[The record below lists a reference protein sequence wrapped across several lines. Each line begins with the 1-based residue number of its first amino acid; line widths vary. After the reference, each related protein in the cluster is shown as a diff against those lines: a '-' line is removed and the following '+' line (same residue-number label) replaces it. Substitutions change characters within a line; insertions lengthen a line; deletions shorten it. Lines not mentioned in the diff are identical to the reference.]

1 MSWEALRLTSRTP
14 SDVYHTLGPHGVEEL
29 LRDARNAV
37 WREYPAE
44 GRTFEAVREKLLE
57 VYDRNLKVWG
67 RIKKPTPEA
76 FFADLL
82 PLAADGHIRQAL
94 VLTWMM
100 MPRSGGRDFKQVSKI
115 VGAVFQRML
124 DNWAADNETFTE
136 TPRKRAAK
144 KAKAP
149 TKGTKSTKKSVKKVS
164 KK

>member
-1 MSWEALRLTSRTP
+1 MRLTSRTP
-14 SDVYHTLGPHGVEEL
+14 SEVYHTLGAHGVEEL

-57 VYDRNLKVWG
+57 IYDRNVKVWG
-67 RIKKPTPEA
+67 KIKKPTPEA

-100 MPRSGGRDFKQVSKI
+100 MPRSGGRDFRQVSKI
-115 VGAVFQRML
+115 VGAIFERML
-124 DNWAADNETFTE
+124 ENWAADNETFTE
-136 TPRKRAAK
+136 TPRKRPAK
-144 KAKAP
+144 KSKAP
-149 TKGTKSTKKSVKKVS
+149 AKGTKSAKSTKKAGKKVS

>member
-1 MSWEALRLTSRTP
+1 M
-14 SDVYHTLGPHGVEEL
+14 EEL

-37 WREYPAE
+37 WREYPPE

-57 VYDRNLKVWG
+57 VYGRNLKVWG
-67 RIKKPTPEA
+67 AIRKPTPEA

-100 MPRSGGRDFKQVSKI
+100 MPRSGGRDFRQVSKI
-115 VGAVFQRML
+115 VGAIFERML
-124 DNWAADNETFTE
+124 ENWAADNETFTE
-136 TPRKRAAK
+136 TPRKRPAK
-144 KAKAP
+144 KAKA
-149 TKGTKSTKKSVKKVS
+149 TAKGTKSAKGTKKAGKKVS